1 MRAAERRAPSWLGA
15 RSEHHNRDE
24 ASSAEVGGYDGKMTV
39 PFLSIARKSPLSL
52 DTDVLVLGVR
62 DTDDGPKLLWADATF
77 AELASSLAAI
87 GVTGGADELVRL
99 PTSIGNARSIALVGL
114 GSSAPGADNLRYA
127 AGTAARRITGVSSLV
142 IALPTTSS
150 AELLAVLEG
159 AAIGGY
165 AYTTYRSTSLGKTKL
180 PAPEIT
186 IASETTFAARIES
199 DDELVARAAI
209 VAGAIH
215 SVRDLVNAP
224 PSDLYPETFADAVLE
239 LAEDIPVDID
249 VLADDEL
256 LAGGFGGILGVGQGS
271 SRGPRLVKISYS
283 PATARQHLALVGK
296 GITFDTGGLS
306 LKPPASMVGM
316 KYDMTGAATVMA
328 VVFAAARLG
337 LAIRLTAWLCLAEN
351 MPSGS
356 AVRPND
362 VLTIR
367 GGTTVEVLNTDAEGR
382 LVMADGLV
390 AASEEFPDA
399 IIDIA
404 TLTGAQRVA
413 LGDRYSGVMGDES
426 LVGQV
431 TATARAVG
439 EQFWAMPLPG
449 ELRAMLKSDVADIA
463 NAKIGNTAAG
473 MLLAGVFLQEF
484 IGPRADATAG
494 RIPWA
499 HIDIAGPA
507 HNAGGGYGFVGPG
520 PSGVAVRTLIA
531 LAEEISL
538 S

>member
-1 MRAAERRAPSWLGA
+1 
-15 RSEHHNRDE
+15 
-24 ASSAEVGGYDGKMTV
+24 MTV
-39 PFLSIARKSPLSL
+39 PALSLNRESPLLL

-62 DTDDGPKLLWADATF
+62 ATDDGPQLLWADA
-77 AELASSLAAI
+77 ALADLASSLAAI
-87 GVTGGADELVRL
+87 GVTGGTDELVRI
-99 PTSIGNARSIALVGL
+99 PTTVGNARSIALVGL
-114 GSSAPGADNLRYA
+114 GSSAPGVDTLRYA
-127 AGTAARRITGVSSLV
+127 AGTAARRITGVHSLV
-142 IALPTTSS
+142 IALPAQSS
-150 AELLAVLEG
+150 AEILAVLEG

-165 AYTTYRSTSLGKTKL
+165 AYTAYLSSSLEKAKL
-180 PAPEIT
+180 PATEIT
-186 IASETTFAARIES
+186 IASETTFEARIES
-199 DDELVARAAI
+199 DEDLIARAAI

-224 PSDLYPETFADAVLE
+224 PSDLYPESFADAVVDYAKGLPVE
-239 LAEDIPVDID
+239 VEVLAE
-249 VLADDEL
+249 DEL
-256 LAGGFGGILGVGQGS
+256 LAGDFGGILGVGQGS
-271 SRGPRLVKISYS
+271 MRGPRLVKISYS
-283 PATARQHLALVGK
+283 PPNWRQHLALVGK

-337 LAIRLTAWLCLAEN
+337 LDIRLTAWLCLAEN

-362 VLTIR
+362 VLRIR

-399 IIDIA
+399 IVDVA

-413 LGDRYSGVMGDES
+413 LGDRYAGVMGDDA

-439 EQFWAMPLPG
+439 EQFWSMPLPG
-449 ELRAMLKSDVADIA
+449 ELRALLKSDVADIA

-507 HNAGGGYGFVGPG
+507 HNAGGGFGFVGQG
-520 PSGVAVRTLIA
+520 PTGVAVRTLIA

-538 S
+538 A

>member
-1 MRAAERRAPSWLGA
+1 MCAPAW
-15 RSEHHNRDE
+15 R
-24 ASSAEVGGYDGKMTV
+24 ASSRISAHSEQHSPGDASSGKVGGYDGKMTV
-39 PFLSIARKSPLSL
+39 PTLSLARKSPLTL

-62 DTDDGPKLLWADATF
+62 VTDEGPQLLWADDAF
-77 AELASSLAAI
+77 ADLASSLAAI
-87 GVTGGADELVRL
+87 GVTGGADEVVRV
-99 PTSIGNARSIALVGL
+99 PTSVGNARSIALVGL
-114 GSSAPGADNLRYA
+114 GNDAPGVDTLRYA

-150 AELLAVLEG
+150 AEILAVLEG

-165 AYTTYRSTSLGKTKL
+165 AYTAYRSSTLEKTKL
-180 PAPEIT
+180 PAAQIT
-186 IASETTFAARIES
+186 IASETDFAARIES
-199 DDELVARAAI
+199 DDDLIARAAI

-224 PSDLYPETFADAVLE
+224 PSDLYPETFADAVLDYAKD
-239 LAEDIPVDID
+239 LPVEVE

-256 LAGGFGGILGVGQGS
+256 LAGDFGGILGVGQGS

-283 PATARQHLALVGK
+283 PSTARQHLALVGK

-337 LAIRLTAWLCLAEN
+337 LDIRVTAWLCLAEN

-362 VLTIR
+362 VLRIR

-399 IIDIA
+399 IVDVA

-413 LGDRYSGVMGDES
+413 LGDRYSGVMGDDA
-426 LVGQV
+426 LVNQV

-449 ELRAMLKSDVADIA
+449 ELRALLKSDVADIA
-463 NAKIGNTAAG
+463 NAKMGNTAAG

-484 IGPRADATAG
+484 IGPRADDTAG

-520 PSGVAVRTLIA
+520 PTGVAVRTLIA

-538 S
+538 A

>member
-1 MRAAERRAPSWLGA
+1 
-15 RSEHHNRDE
+15 
-24 ASSAEVGGYDGKMTV
+24 MTV
-39 PFLSIARKSPLSL
+39 PSLALTLESPLSVEA
-52 DTDVLVLGVR
+52 DVLVLGVR
-62 DTDDGPKLLWADATF
+62 STDDGPRLVSNNALLSKDVAF
-77 AELASSLAAI
+77 VHLAAGLAAI
-87 GVTGGADELVRL
+87 GVTGAVDELVRL
-99 PTSIGNARSIALVGL
+99 PASIGSARSIALVGL
-114 GSSAPGADNLRYA
+114 GSSAPGAETLRYA
-127 AGTAARRITGVSSLV
+127 AGTAARRLTGVSSLV
-142 IALPTTSS
+142 IALPTSS
-150 AELLAVLEG
+150 SSEVLAVLEG

-165 AYTTYRSTSLGKTKL
+165 SYTAYRSSSLEKTKL
-180 PAPEIT
+180 PATEIT
-186 IASETTFAARIES
+186 VATGILPEAGLEA
-199 DDELVARAAI
+199 DDALIARAAI

-224 PSDLYPETFADAVLE
+224 PSDLFPESFADAVLE
-239 LAEDIPVDID
+239 LAEDLPVEVE
-249 VLADDEL
+249 VLAEDEL
-256 LAGGFGGILGVGQGS
+256 LAGDFGGILGVGQGS
-271 SRGPRLVKISYS
+271 NRGPRLVKLSYS
-283 PATARQHLALVGK
+283 PATARQHLAFVGK

-306 LKPPASMVGM
+306 LKPPAGMVGM

-337 LAIRLTAWLCLAEN
+337 LDIRLTAWLCLAEN

-356 AVRPND
+356 AARPND
-362 VLTIR
+362 VLRIR

-399 IIDIA
+399 IIDVA

-413 LGDRYSGVMGDES
+413 LGDRYSGVMGDDT

-449 ELRAMLKSDVADIA
+449 ELRALLKSDVADIA

-484 IGPRADATAG
+484 VGPRQDASAG

-507 HNAGGGYGFVGPG
+507 HNAGGGYGFVGTG

-531 LAEEISL
+531 LAEEISR